1 MNKSVTLKLEGGLG
15 NQLFEFAAGF
25 QLASKLD
32 TDLVLDQYGIPLTNH
47 MRQPGLGFAEYE
59 WPLINGRHEIVTL
72 EKTMSAV
79 SVNLSKKLKLYER
92 TILKYRMHRSNIY
105 HLPIY
110 RETESDSDFFDI
122 DCPVKL
128 HGNFQS
134 WKIVNEA
141 AKYGFPK
148 IFSLKEQSSWVN
160 QFLGN
165 IDMQNS
171 LAIHF
176 RLGQDSVDNIEFSQP
191 NEHYYLK
198 AIELLSFS
206 AKSKDIYVFSDEIG
220 LAKERFAKLLGENCH
235 FIDPPTSESP
245 AQKQFLLSKFGSLV
259 CANSTFCSWAGWS
272 ISNSGGQ
279 VIIPVPFSD
288 STKRGSRDFPSK
300 WIKLSK
306 FSGNLAD

>member
-72 EKTMSAV
+72 EKTMSAL

-92 TILKYRMHRSNIY
+92 TILKYRMHKSNIY

-134 WKIVNEA
+134 
-141 AKYGFPK
+141 
-148 IFSLKEQSSWVN
+148 
-160 QFLGN
+160 
-165 IDMQNS
+165 
-171 LAIHF
+171 
-176 RLGQDSVDNIEFSQP
+176 
-191 NEHYYLK
+191 
-198 AIELLSFS
+198 
-206 AKSKDIYVFSDEIG
+206 
-220 LAKERFAKLLGENCH
+220 
-235 FIDPPTSESP
+235 
-245 AQKQFLLSKFGSLV
+245 
-259 CANSTFCSWAGWS
+259 
-272 ISNSGGQ
+272 
-279 VIIPVPFSD
+279 
-288 STKRGSRDFPSK
+288 
-300 WIKLSK
+300 
-306 FSGNLAD
+306 